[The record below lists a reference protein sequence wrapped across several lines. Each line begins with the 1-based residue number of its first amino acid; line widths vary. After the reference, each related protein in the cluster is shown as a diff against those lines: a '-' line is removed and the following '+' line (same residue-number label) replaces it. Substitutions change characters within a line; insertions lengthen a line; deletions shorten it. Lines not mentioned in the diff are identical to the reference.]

1 MQPPVGPEN
10 CVLAISNFCDNG
22 HSKESFD
29 RRVHLDLE
37 SRPGPIR
44 FSFLQPQPTHPESP
58 SQLLQPRNAKASEF
72 WWPKTLGQAN
82 RQCPP
87 FASLLPLQRKP
98 LLIFIDSFKSSGR
111 KIHCHSQVY
120 QHGSEHKLNQNLSPG
135 LCEQIRFPARKS
147 ISDPI
152 NDWLNLL
159 LCQFPQG
166 KRDS

>member
-10 CVLAISNFCDNG
+10 CVLAISNFLDNG

-29 RRVHLDLE
+29 RKVHLDLE
-37 SRPGPIR
+37 SRPGPYQVQ
-44 FSFLQPQPTHPESP
+44 FSAATTNASGEPIPAASAQKCQGLRVLVAENLRPGQQAVSP
-58 SQLLQPRNAKASEF
+58 LRIPSASPKKAPS
-72 WWPKTLGQAN
+72 N
-82 RQCPP
+82 
-87 FASLLPLQRKP
+87 
-98 LLIFIDSFKSSGR
+98 FINCFKSPGR

-135 LCEQIRFPARKS
+135 LCEQIRFPAPKS